1 VSATVPPRPDLPGT
15 TLPGTPLAGTT
26 LPGTT
31 LPAMPGDAVPRASW
45 RWWEVIL
52 LYLGGQLLAGLL
64 LAFPLANRD
73 IQAADGGS
81 TGLGIAAAMAS
92 EILVTLMF
100 VLWLRSRHPY
110 WIATVRF
117 PTKARLPKEVGVGI
131 LLGIALYPA
140 VSILG
145 GILTA
150 VFQSLVGRGV
160 QAPEQLSNHLGT
172 VGAILAVVYALA
184 VAPFAEEFFFRGLL
198 FRSLRDRYGFW
209 PGALV
214 SSVAF
219 GLVHYVPAP
228 WQDAVLLQTIM
239 VFTGFGLATIY
250 ERRGN
255 LVADWAA
262 HATFNAIGLIAIF
275 TLGASM
281 GR

>member
-1 VSATVPPRPDLPGT
+1 VSSVLPPRPDLPGT
-15 TLPGTPLAGTT
+15 ALPPLPT
-26 LPGTT
+26 
-31 LPAMPGDAVPRASW
+31 DAIPPASW

-73 IQAADGGS
+73 IQAANGGS

-100 VLWLRSRHPY
+100 VLWLRSRHPH
-110 WIATVRF
+110 WIASVRF
-117 PTKARLPKEVGVGI
+117 PPRSRLAREIGIGV
-131 LLGIALYPA
+131 LLGLALYPA
-140 VSILG
+140 ISVLG
-145 GILTA
+145 VILTA
-150 VFQSLVGRGV
+150 IFQSAVGRDI

-172 VGAILAVVYALA
+172 WGAILAVTYALV

-209 PGALV
+209 PGAIV
-214 SSVAF
+214 SSFAF

-228 WQDAVLLQTIM
+228 WQDAILLQTIM
-239 VFTGFGLATIY
+239 VFTGFALATIY

-262 HATFNAIGLIAIF
+262 HATFNAIGLIAIL
-275 TLGASM
+275 TLGGMSTW
-281 GR
+281 R